1 MDQFSAWNRPGV
13 IVGSRPLDA
22 NARRVMSMA
31 VNNNG
36 VLGMI
41 MVERRLDV
49 RDSCLEQLFAASFDG
64 GDTFGPFERLSVSS
78 CGGST
83 IDAVAIR
90 MEPTYGDYFGMV
102 TLPDSSFRIVWPEMR
117 QGASALVTA
126 VIGVDGVARTP
137 SAKQ

>member
-1 MDQFSAWNRPGV
+1 M

-64 GDTFGPFERLSVSS
+64 GES
-78 CGGST
+78 
-83 IDAVAIR
+83 
-90 MEPTYGDYFGMV
+90 
-102 TLPDSSFRIVWPEMR
+102 
-117 QGASALVTA
+117 
-126 VIGVDGVARTP
+126 
-137 SAKQ
+137 